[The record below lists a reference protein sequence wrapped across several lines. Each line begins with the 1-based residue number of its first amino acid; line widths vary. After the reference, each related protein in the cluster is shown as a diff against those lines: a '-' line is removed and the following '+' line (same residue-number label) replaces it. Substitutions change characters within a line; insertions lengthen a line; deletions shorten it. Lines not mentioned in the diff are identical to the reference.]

1 VIELLKKYEEKS
13 PEIVFEWYDQLTE
26 AKGWVV
32 INSLRGGAAGGGTR
46 MRKGLDKNEVMSLAK
61 TMEIK
66 FSVSGPPIGGAKSGI
81 DFDPNDPRK
90 QGVLE
95 RWYKAVAPLLKN
107 YYGTGGDM
115 NVDQKNDVIPITE
128 SYGIWHP
135 QEGVVNGHFNPTEAE
150 KIKKIGKLRN
160 GVSKILEDP
169 NYCPDGP
176 TKYRVADMITGFG
189 VSESVKHFYSIYR
202 KETLQGKRVIVQG
215 WGNVAS
221 AAAMELAHNGAVIVG
236 IIDRNG
242 GLINEVGYDLEEIK
256 NLFIN
261 HKFGNNLVVDGML
274 SFDEINEQIWDIPA
288 DIFIPAAASRL
299 VTAEQLA
306 RMVGA
311 GLKTISSG
319 ANVPFAD
326 PEIFYGPIMSDADK
340 QVSLIPDFIANC
352 GMARVFAFLM
362 ESTEDD
368 ITDHAI
374 FSDASE
380 TIYHALE
387 KVYKRDS
394 SLTNI
399 SRAAFEVA
407 LEELTEKPQL
417 ETLKS

>member
-1 VIELLKKYEEKS
+1 
-13 PEIVFEWYDQLTE
+13 
-26 AKGWVV
+26 
-32 INSLRGGAAGGGTR
+32 
-46 MRKGLDKNEVMSLAK
+46 
-61 TMEIK
+61 
-66 FSVSGPPIGGAKSGI
+66 
-81 DFDPNDPRK
+81 
-90 QGVLE
+90 
-95 RWYKAVAPLLKN
+95 
-107 YYGTGGDM
+107 
-115 NVDQKNDVIPITE
+115 
-128 SYGIWHP
+128 
-135 QEGVVNGHFNPTEAE
+135 
-150 KIKKIGKLRN
+150 
-160 GVSKILEDP
+160 
-169 NYCPDGP
+169 
-176 TKYRVADMITGFG
+176 MITGFG